1 MEVIEPANNDSKAS
15 KQSECIL
22 SKNTEEDSILTTT
35 VVCIAC
41 KKDHRAIAFVPCA
54 HYITCLSCGH
64 GMTECPV
71 CRSTIVACVRIY
83 E

>member
-1 MEVIEPANNDSKAS
+1 MEIIEHTNNDSKTS
-15 KQSECIL
+15 KPSECIL
-22 SKNTEEDSILTTT
+22 SENTEDNDILTTN
-35 VVCIAC
+35 VAWIAC
-41 KKDHRAIAFVPCA
+41 KKDHRAIVFVPCA

-64 GMTECPV
+64 GMTECSV